1 MKKIKKKNKGLYGVF
16 THDMY
21 RYSPEEY
28 ERSFISAFNS
38 YKEALCCASCHG
50 ENTAIHI
57 I

>member
-1 MKKIKKKNKGLYGVF
+1 MKKYKGLYGVF

-21 RYSPEEY
+21 RHSSEER